1 MGLFAVV
8 DGIPI
13 GGEGH
18 WKNHVAVESKLSNT
32 AAVVNGTRCK
42 KRKESAM
49 FESLEEKAYNV
60 KFMND
65 PMVGGGN
72 TSLEPLKELYPKFY
86 CLKLY
91 HP

>member
-1 MGLFAVV
+1 M
-8 DGIPI
+8 
-13 GGEGH
+13 E
-18 WKNHVAVESKLSNT
+18 WKLVQTLIVAEDKQIAKAHKAMVATANT
-32 AAVVNGTRCK
+32 AAVVNETRCK

-86 CLKLY
+86 CLKLC